1 MSKTLL
7 AAALLPTAAFAQQ
20 LTIPVNPT
28 LVITANRVEQPI
40 SSVLAPVVVID
51 RAEIESR
58 QVQSLP
64 ALLKTLP
71 GVQITTL
78 GGRGHMSSLFIRG
91 TNSNHSLVLMNGR
104 PIAAMVAGT
113 PDLSQIPLGN
123 IERIEYIRGP
133 RAAVYG
139 SDAIGGV
146 INLITKTSAKNGS
159 ETHLK
164 GGAGSNGYGQGEL
177 RTVQSL
183 GQKTDMNML
192 IGYERTDGFDIKA
205 QDGSTPIQPDRDGFA
220 GLNGQIGLTH
230 RFNDAWSADIN
241 AQGYNNLTD
250 IDGGEDWLAPG
261 VPSSDQSR
269 VQAFQYDGGLKFQ
282 SKDLISRFEA
292 SYGENKLKNWL
303 ESNGEE
309 TGQPIH
315 TGLTRLSWINSW
327 SGIEGVSLTGGADWQ
342 REEMKSDSRGSN
354 KAFNAPDR
362 DNTGLFAVGSYR
374 WQALLWELSG
384 RTDDNQQYGRHNT
397 WSAASGLDIDENH
410 NVRLSY
416 GTGFKA
422 PTFLDLYYPGYE
434 NPDLK
439 PEESKNLELDF
450 SGRYTAWDWS
460 VNLYRNQIQNLI
472 SCQSAFSSCKPDNTD
487 AEIRGVEVAL
497 GLETGPLHHDLSFDY
512 TKTEDKNDGD
522 QPLLRRAKQKASWL
536 TQAQLGPVD
545 LSTELLYVG
554 QRDDKNFSS
563 FPAAR
568 VVLSSYTL
576 VNLGASYGV
585 TPALTLGGRID
596 NLFDR
601 DYVPAYGYASPGTEF
616 KLTADYR
623 L

>member
-1 MSKTLL
+1 MSKKLL
-7 AAALLPTAAFAQQ
+7 VAALLPTAAFAQT
-20 LTIPVNPT
+20 TIPVNPT

-139 SDAIGGV
+139 ADAIGGV

-164 GGAGSNGYGQGEL
+164 GGVGSNGYGQGQV
-177 RTVQSL
+177 RTVQAL
-183 GQKTDMNML
+183 GQQTDMNMM
-192 IGYERTDGFDIKA
+192 IGYERTDGFDVVANA
-205 QDGSTPIQPDRDGFA
+205 QQPDRDGFDS
-220 GLNGQIGLTH
+220 LNGQFGLNH
-230 RFNDAWSADIN
+230 AFSDAWSGDFN
-241 AQGYNNLTD
+241 AQGYDNHTEMD
-250 IDGGEDWLAPG
+250 DAYQ
-261 VPSSDQSR
+261 SADQSR

-282 SKDLISRFEA
+282 SETLTSRLEA
-292 SYGENKLKNWL
+292 SYGENKLKSWL
-303 ESNGEE
+303 ESKGESSA
-309 TGQPIH
+309 QPIH
-315 TGLTRLSWINSW
+315 TGLTRFSWINSW
-327 SGIEGVSLTGGADWQ
+327 SGVEGLNLTGGADWQ
-342 REEMKSDSRGSN
+342 QEQLKSDSRSSGL
-354 KAFNAPDR
+354 AFNAPDR

-384 RTDDNQQYGRHNT
+384 RTDDNEQYGRHNT
-397 WSAASGLDIDENH
+397 WSAASGLDIDDNH

-439 PEESKNLELDF
+439 PEESKNLELGF
-450 SGRYTAWDWS
+450 AGRYTGWDWS
-460 VNLYRNQIQNLI
+460 LNLYRNKIKNLI
-472 SCQSAFSSCKPDNTD
+472 ACQSAFSTCKPDNTD

-497 GLETGPLHHDLSFDY
+497 GLETGPFHHDLSFDY
-512 TKTEDKNDGD
+512 TRAEDKNDGD
-522 QPLLRRAKQKASWL
+522 QQLLRRAKQKASWL
-536 TQAQLGPVD
+536 TQVQLGPVD

-554 QRDDKNFSS
+554 KRDDKNFSS
-563 FPAAR
+563 FPAER
-568 VVLSSYTL
+568 VELGSYTL
-576 VNLGASYGV
+576 INLGASYGV
-585 TPALTLGGRID
+585 TPQLTLGGRID

-601 DYVPAYGYASPGTEF
+601 DYAPAYGYASAGTEF

>member
-1 MSKTLL
+1 MSKKFL

-28 LVITANRVEQPI
+28 LVITANRVEQPV

-64 ALLKTLP
+64 ELLKTLP
-71 GVQITTL
+71 GVQIATL
-78 GGRGHMSSLFIRG
+78 GGRGHISSLFIRG

-192 IGYERTDGFDIKA
+192 IGYERTDGFDVVANTK
-205 QDGSTPIQPDRDGFA
+205 QPDRDGFNSKNGQF
-220 GLNGQIGLTH
+220 GLNHT
-230 RFNDAWSADIN
+230 FNDAWSADFN
-241 AQGYNNLTD
+241 AQRYQNLTEF
-250 IDGGEDWLAPG
+250 DGRY
-261 VPSSDQSR
+261 DQQQ
-269 VQAFQYDGGLKFQ
+269 VDTFQYDGGLKFQ
-282 SKDLISRFEA
+282 SKALTSRLEA
-292 SYGENKLKNWL
+292 SYGENSSKSWE
-303 ESNGEE
+303 ESKGKSSADP
-309 TGQPIH
+309 TH
-315 TGLTRLSWINSW
+315 TGMTNISWINSW
-327 SGIEGVSLTGGADWQ
+327 SGIENLNLTGGVDWQ
-342 REEMKSDSRGSN
+342 REQMKSDSRSGGQP
-354 KAFNAPDR
+354 FTVPDR
-362 DNTGLFAVGSYR
+362 DNTGAFVIGSYV
-374 WQALLWELSG
+374 WSPFLFELSG

-416 GTGFKA
+416 GTAFKA
-422 PTFLDLYYPGYE
+422 PSFMDLYYGVPAE
-434 NPDLK
+434 LK
-439 PEESKNLELDF
+439 PEESKNLELGL
-450 SGRYTAWDWS
+450 SGRYSAWDWS
-460 VNLYRNQIQNLI
+460 VNLYRNRIDNLI
-472 SCQSAFSSCKPDNTD
+472 YCLTSMSYTCNPKNTTAD
-487 AEIRGVEVAL
+487 IKGVETEI
-497 GLETGPLHHDLSFDY
+497 GIDTGPVHHRLSYDY
-512 TKTEDKNDGD
+512 TRAKDKGNQDL
-522 QPLLRRAKQKASWL
+522 QLLRRAEHKGSWIADTRFDATTL
-536 TQAQLGPVD
+536 T
-545 LSTELLYVG
+545 TELLYVG
-554 QRDDKNFSS
+554 KRYDNNWATNQRVELG
-563 FPAAR
+563 A
-568 VVLSSYTL
+568 YTL
-576 VNLGASYGV
+576 LNLAASYEV
-585 TPALTLGGRID
+585 TQQFTLGGRID

-601 DYVPAYGYASPGTEF
+601 DYAPAYGYASPGTEF
-616 KLTADYR
+616 KVTADYR
-623 L
+623 F

>member
-1 MSKTLL
+1 MSKKLL
-7 AAALLPTAAFAQQ
+7 AAALLPTAAFAQSS
-20 LTIPVNPT
+20 LPANDTMV
-28 LVITANRVEQPI
+28 VTANRVEQPV
-40 SSVLAPVVVID
+40 SAVLAPVVVID

-58 QVQSLP
+58 QVSSLTD
-64 ALLKTLP
+64 LLKTLP

-78 GGRGHMSSLFIRG
+78 GGRGHVSSLFIRG

-104 PIAAMVAGT
+104 PVAAMVAGT
-113 PDLSQIPLGN
+113 PDLSQIPLDN

-139 SDAIGGV
+139 ANAIGGV
-146 INLITKTSAKNGS
+146 INLISKTSAKNGS

-164 GGAGSNGYGQGEL
+164 GGVGSHGYGQGQV
-177 RTVQSL
+177 RTVQAL
-183 GQKTDMNML
+183 GEQTDMNL
-192 IGYERTDGFDIKA
+192 LVGYERTDGFDVVAGA
-205 QDGSTPIQPDRDGFA
+205 QQPDRDGFDS
-220 GLNGQIGLTH
+220 LNGQFGLNH
-230 RFNDAWSADIN
+230 AFNDAWSADFN
-241 AQGYNNLTD
+241 AQGYDNQTEMD
-250 IDGGEDWLAPG
+250 DPYM
-261 VPSSDQSR
+261 SSDQSR
-269 VQAFQYDGGLKFQ
+269 VQAFQYDGGLKYQ
-282 SKDLISRFEA
+282 SGALSSRLEA
-292 SYGENKLKNWL
+292 SYGENKLKSWL
-303 ESNGEE
+303 ESQGESSA
-309 TGQPIH
+309 QPIH
-315 TGLTRLSWINSW
+315 TGLTRFSWINSW
-327 SGIEGVSLTGGADWQ
+327 SGIEGLNLTGGADWQ
-342 REEMKSDSRGSN
+342 QEQMKSDSRSYGQ
-354 KAFNAPDR
+354 AFNAPDR

-384 RTDDNQQYGRHNT
+384 RTDDNEQYGRHNT
-397 WSAASGLDIDENH
+397 WSAASGLDIDDNH

-554 QRDDKNFSS
+554 KRDDKDFSS
-563 FPAAR
+563 FPAER

>member
-7 AAALLPTAAFAQQ
+7 AAALLPAAAFAQ
-20 LTIPVNPT
+20 TPIANDT
-28 LVITANRVEQPI
+28 LVVTANRVEQPA
-40 SSVLAPVVVID
+40 STVLAPVMVID
-51 RAEIESR
+51 RAEIEAR

-64 ALLKTLP
+64 DLLKTLP

-78 GGRGHMSSLFIRG
+78 GGRGHVSSLFIRG

-139 SDAIGGV
+139 ANAIGGV
-146 INLITKTSAKNGS
+146 INLISKTSAKNGS

-164 GGAGSNGYGQGEL
+164 GGVGSHGYGQGQV
-177 RTVQSL
+177 RTVQAL
-183 GQKTDMNML
+183 GEKTDMNL
-192 IGYERTDGFDIKA
+192 LVGYERTDGFDVVAGA
-205 QDGSTPIQPDRDGFA
+205 QQPDRDGFDS
-220 GLNGQIGLTH
+220 LNGQFGLNH
-230 RFNDAWSADIN
+230 AFNEAWSADFN
-241 AQGYNNLTD
+241 AQGYDNQTEMD
-250 IDGGEDWLAPG
+250 DPYM
-261 VPSSDQSR
+261 SSDQSR
-269 VQAFQYDGGLKFQ
+269 VQAFQYDGGLKYQ
-282 SKDLISRFEA
+282 SGALSSRLES
-292 SYGENKLKNWL
+292 SYGENKLKSWW
-303 ESNGEE
+303 ESNGESSAE
-309 TGQPIH
+309 PIH
-315 TGLTRLSWINSW
+315 TGLTRFSWINNW
-327 SGIEGVSLTGGADWQ
+327 SGVEGLSLTGGADWQ
-342 REEMKSDSRGSN
+342 QEQMKSDSRSYGQS
-354 KAFNAPDR
+354 FNAPDR
-362 DNTGLFAVGSYR
+362 DNTGLFAVASYR
-374 WQALLWELSG
+374 WQALLGELSG
-384 RTDDNQQYGRHNT
+384 RTDDNEQYGRHNT
-397 WSAASGLDIDENH
+397 WSAAAGLDINENH

-416 GTGFKA
+416 GTAFKA

-434 NPDLK
+434 NPNLK

-460 VNLYRNQIQNLI
+460 INLYRNEIQNLI
-472 SCQSAFSSCKPDNTD
+472 SCQSASSSCKPDNTD

-497 GLETGPLHHDLSFDY
+497 GLETGPLRHDLSFDY

-522 QPLLRRAKQKASWL
+522 QQLLRRAKQKASWL

-554 QRDDKNFSS
+554 KRDDKNFNS
-563 FPAAR
+563 FPAER
-568 VVLSSYTL
+568 VVLGSYTL
-576 VNLGASYGV
+576 VNLGASYEV
-585 TPALTLGGRID
+585 LPQLTLGGRID

-601 DYVPAYGYASPGTEF
+601 DYVPAYGYAAAGTEF

>member
-28 LVITANRVEQPI
+28 MVVTANRVEQPA
-40 SSVLAPVVVID
+40 STVLAPVMVIE
-51 RAEIESR
+51 RAEIEAR

-64 ALLKTLP
+64 DLLKTLP

-78 GGRGHMSSLFIRG
+78 GGRGHVSSLFIRG

-104 PIAAMVAGT
+104 PVAAMVAGT
-113 PDLSQIPLGN
+113 PDLSQIPLDN

-139 SDAIGGV
+139 ANAIGGV
-146 INLITKTSAKNGS
+146 INLISKTSAKNGS

-164 GGAGSNGYGQGEL
+164 GGVGSHGYGQGQV
-177 RTVQSL
+177 RTVQAL
-183 GQKTDMNML
+183 GEQTDMNL
-192 IGYERTDGFDIKA
+192 LVGYERTDGFDVVAGA
-205 QDGSTPIQPDRDGFA
+205 QQPDRDGFDS
-220 GLNGQIGLTH
+220 LNGQFGLNH
-230 RFNDAWSADIN
+230 AFNDAWSADFN
-241 AQGYNNLTD
+241 AQGYDNQTEMD
-250 IDGGEDWLAPG
+250 DPYM
-261 VPSSDQSR
+261 SSDQSR
-269 VQAFQYDGGLKFQ
+269 VQAFQYDGGLKYQ
-282 SKDLISRFEA
+282 SGALSSRLEA
-292 SYGENKLKNWL
+292 SYGENKLKSWW
-303 ESNGEE
+303 ESNGESSAE
-309 TGQPIH
+309 PIH
-315 TGLTRLSWINSW
+315 TGLTRFSWINNW
-327 SGIEGVSLTGGADWQ
+327 SGVEGLSLTGGADWQ
-342 REEMKSDSRGSN
+342 QEQMKSDSRSYGQS
-354 KAFNAPDR
+354 FNAPDR
-362 DNTGLFAVGSYR
+362 DNTGLFAVASYR
-374 WQALLWELSG
+374 WQALLGELSG
-384 RTDDNQQYGRHNT
+384 RTDDNDQYGRNNT
-397 WSAASGLDIDENH
+397 WSAAAGLDINENH
-410 NVRLSY
+410 NIRLSY
-416 GTGFKA
+416 GTAFKA

-460 VNLYRNQIQNLI
+460 VNLYRNEIENLI
-472 SCQSAFSSCKPDNTD
+472 SCQSAFSTCKPGNTD

-512 TKTEDKNDGD
+512 TKTEDKNEGD
-522 QPLLRRAKQKASWL
+522 QQLLRRAKQKASWL

-554 QRDDKNFSS
+554 KRDDKNFSS
-563 FPAAR
+563 FPAER
-568 VVLSSYTL
+568 VVLGSYTL
-576 VNLGASYGV
+576 VNLGASYEV
-585 TPALTLGGRID
+585 LPQLTLGGRID

>member
-1 MSKTLL
+1 MSKKLL
-7 AAALLPTAAFAQQ
+7 VAALLPTAAFAQT
-20 LTIPVNPT
+20 TIPVNPT

-139 SDAIGGV
+139 ADAIGGV

-164 GGAGSNGYGQGEL
+164 GGVGSNGYGQGQV
-177 RTVQSL
+177 RTVQAL
-183 GQKTDMNML
+183 GQQTDMNMM
-192 IGYERTDGFDIKA
+192 IGYERTDGFDVVANA
-205 QDGSTPIQPDRDGFA
+205 QQPDRDGFDS
-220 GLNGQIGLTH
+220 LNGQFGLNH
-230 RFNDAWSADIN
+230 AFSDAWSGDFN
-241 AQGYNNLTD
+241 AQGYDNQTEMD
-250 IDGGEDWLAPG
+250 DAYQ
-261 VPSSDQSR
+261 SADQSR

-282 SKDLISRFEA
+282 SETLTSRLEA
-292 SYGENKLKNWL
+292 SYGENKLKSWL
-303 ESNGEE
+303 ESKGESSA
-309 TGQPIH
+309 QPIH
-315 TGLTRLSWINSW
+315 TGLTRFSWINSW
-327 SGIEGVSLTGGADWQ
+327 SGVEGLNLTGGADWQ
-342 REEMKSDSRGSN
+342 QEQLKSDSRSSGL
-354 KAFNAPDR
+354 AFNAPDR

-384 RTDDNQQYGRHNT
+384 RTDDNEQYGRHNT
-397 WSAASGLDIDENH
+397 WSAASGLDIDDNH

-439 PEESKNLELDF
+439 PEESKNLELGF
-450 SGRYTAWDWS
+450 AGRYTGWDWS
-460 VNLYRNQIQNLI
+460 LNLYRNKIKNLI
-472 SCQSAFSSCKPDNTD
+472 ACQSAFSTCKPDNTD

-497 GLETGPLHHDLSFDY
+497 GLETGPLHHDVSFDY

-522 QPLLRRAKQKASWL
+522 QQLLRRAKQKASWL
-536 TQAQLGPVD
+536 TQVQLGQVD

-554 QRDDKNFSS
+554 KRDDKNFSS
-563 FPAAR
+563 FPAER
-568 VVLSSYTL
+568 VELGSYTL
-576 VNLGASYGV
+576 INLAASYGV
-585 TPALTLGGRID
+585 TPQLTLGGRID

-601 DYVPAYGYASPGTEF
+601 DYTPAYGYASPGTEF

-623 L
+623 F

>member
-1 MSKTLL
+1 MSKKFL
-7 AAALLPTAAFAQQ
+7 AAALLPTAAFAQT
-20 LTIPVNPT
+20 TIPINPT
-28 LVITANRVEQPI
+28 LVITANRVEQPV

-64 ALLKTLP
+64 DLLKTLP
-71 GVQITTL
+71 GVQMATL
-78 GGRGHMSSLFIRG
+78 GGRGHISSLFVRG

-164 GGAGSNGYGQGEL
+164 GGAGSHGYGQGEL

-192 IGYERTDGFDIKA
+192 FGYERTDGFDVVANTK
-205 QDGSTPIQPDRDGFA
+205 QPDRDGFA
-220 GLNGQIGLTH
+220 SRNGQMGLNH
-230 RFNDAWSADIN
+230 AFNDAWSADFN
-241 AQGYNNLTD
+241 AQGYDNLTD
-250 IDGGEDWLAPG
+250 TDG
-261 VPSSDQSR
+261 STDQSR
-269 VQAFQYDGGLKFQ
+269 VQAFQYDGGVKFQ
-282 SKDLISRFEA
+282 GQDLISRLEA
-292 SYGENKLKNWL
+292 SYGENKLKTWQ
-303 ESNGEE
+303 EAKGEASGE
-309 TGQPIH
+309 PIH
-315 TGLTRLSWINSW
+315 TGLTRFSWINSW
-327 SGIEGVSLTGGADWQ
+327 SGIEGINLTGGADWQ
-342 REEMKSDSRGSN
+342 REEMKSDSRSYGKTFS
-354 KAFNAPDR
+354 APNR

-422 PTFLDLYYPGYE
+422 PTFMDLYYPGYE
-434 NPDLK
+434 NPALK

-450 SGRYTAWDWS
+450 SGRYTGWDWS
-460 VNLYRNQIQNLI
+460 ANFYRNQIQNLI
-472 SCQSAFSSCKPDNTD
+472 QCQKGYITCTKGNTD
-487 AEIRGVEVAL
+487 ADIEGIELAL
-497 GLETGPLHHDLSFDY
+497 GLDTWLVHHDFNYDY
-512 TKTEDKNDGD
+512 TRAKDKNEND
-522 QPLLRRAKQKASWL
+522 QQLLRRAKHKGAWL
-536 TQAQLGPVD
+536 TSFTTGQMTW
-545 LSTELLYVG
+545 STEVIYVG
-554 QRDDKNFSS
+554 ERLDVGN
-563 FPAAR
+563 
-568 VVLSSYTL
+568 VELSPYTL
-576 VNLGASYGV
+576 VNLGATYAA
-585 TPALTLGGRID
+585 TNQLTLGGRID

-601 DYVPAYGYASPGTEF
+601 NYEVAKGYASPGTEF
-616 KLTADYR
+616 KVTADYR
-623 L
+623 F

>member
-1 MSKTLL
+1 MSKKFL
-7 AAALLPTAAFAQQ
+7 AAALLPTAAFAQT
-20 LTIPVNPT
+20 TIPINPT
-28 LVITANRVEQPI
+28 LVITANRVEQPV

-64 ALLKTLP
+64 DLLKTLP
-71 GVQITTL
+71 GVQMATL
-78 GGRGHMSSLFIRG
+78 GGRGHISSLFIRG

-164 GGAGSNGYGQGEL
+164 GGAGSHGYGQGEL

-192 IGYERTDGFDIKA
+192 IGYERTDGFDVVANTK
-205 QDGSTPIQPDRDGFA
+205 QPDRDGFA
-220 GLNGQIGLTH
+220 SRNGQIGLNH
-230 RFNDAWSADIN
+230 AFNDAWSADFN
-241 AQGYNNLTD
+241 AQGYDNLTD
-250 IDGGEDWLAPG
+250 TDG
-261 VPSSDQSR
+261 STDQSR

-282 SKDLISRFEA
+282 GKDLISRLEA
-292 SYGENKLKNWL
+292 SYGENKLKTWQ
-303 ESNGEE
+303 EAKGEASGE
-309 TGQPIH
+309 PIH
-315 TGLTRLSWINSW
+315 TGLTRFSWINSW
-327 SGIEGVSLTGGADWQ
+327 SGIEGMNLTGGADWQ
-342 REEMKSDSRGSN
+342 REEMKSDSRSYGKTFS
-354 KAFNAPDR
+354 APDR

-422 PTFLDLYYPGYE
+422 PTFNQLYYPGSE
-434 NPDLK
+434 NPTLK
-439 PEESKNLELDF
+439 PEESKNLELGL
-450 SGRYTAWDWS
+450 SGRYSAWDWS
-460 VNLYRNQIQNLI
+460 VNLYRNRIDNLI
-472 SCQSAFSSCKPDNTD
+472 YCLTSMSYTCNPKNTTAD
-487 AEIRGVEVAL
+487 IKGVETEI
-497 GLETGPLHHDLSFDY
+497 GIDTGPVHHRLSYDY
-512 TKTEDKNDGD
+512 TRAKDKGNQDL
-522 QPLLRRAKQKASWL
+522 QLLRRAEHKGSWIAETRFDATTL
-536 TQAQLGPVD
+536 T
-545 LSTELLYVG
+545 TELLYVG
-554 QRDDKNFSS
+554 KRYDNNWATNQRVELG
-563 FPAAR
+563 A
-568 VVLSSYTL
+568 YTL
-576 VNLGASYGV
+576 LNLAASYEV
-585 TPALTLGGRID
+585 TQQFTLGGRID

-601 DYVPAYGYASPGTEF
+601 DYAPAYGYASPGTEF
-616 KLTADYR
+616 KVIADYR
-623 L
+623 F

>member
-1 MSKTLL
+1 MSKKFL
-7 AAALLPTAAFAQQ
+7 AAALLPTAAFAQT
-20 LTIPVNPT
+20 TIPINPT
-28 LVITANRVEQPI
+28 LVITANRVEQPV

-64 ALLKTLP
+64 DLLKTLP
-71 GVQITTL
+71 GVQMATL
-78 GGRGHMSSLFIRG
+78 GGRGHISSLFIRG

-164 GGAGSNGYGQGEL
+164 GGAGSHGYGQGEL

-192 IGYERTDGFDIKA
+192 IGYERTDGFDVVANA
-205 QDGSTPIQPDRDGFA
+205 QQPDRDGFS
-220 GLNGQIGLTH
+220 GRNGQIGLNH
-230 RFNDAWSADIN
+230 AFNDAWSADFN
-241 AQGYNNLTD
+241 AQGYDNLTD
-250 IDGGEDWLAPG
+250 TDG
-261 VPSSDQSR
+261 STDQSR

-282 SKDLISRFEA
+282 GKDLISRLEA
-292 SYGENKLKNWL
+292 SYGENKLKTWQ
-303 ESNGEE
+303 EAKGEASGE
-309 TGQPIH
+309 PIH
-315 TGLTRLSWINSW
+315 TGLTRFSWINSW
-327 SGIEGVSLTGGADWQ
+327 SGIEGMNLTGGADWQ
-342 REEMKSDSRGSN
+342 REEMKSDSRSYGKTFS
-354 KAFNAPDR
+354 APDR

-410 NVRLSY
+410 NIRLSY

-422 PTFLDLYYPGYE
+422 PTFMDLYYPGYE
-434 NPDLK
+434 NPALK

-450 SGRYTAWDWS
+450 SGRYTGWDWS
-460 VNLYRNQIQNLI
+460 ANFYRNQIQNLI
-472 SCQSAFSSCKPDNTD
+472 QCQKGYITCTKGNTD
-487 AEIRGVEVAL
+487 AEIEGIELAL
-497 GLETGPLHHDLSFDY
+497 GLDTWLVHHDFNYDY
-512 TKTEDKNDGD
+512 TRAKDKNAND
-522 QPLLRRAKQKASWL
+522 QQLLRRAKHKGAWL
-536 TQAQLGPVD
+536 TSFTTGQMTW
-545 LSTELLYVG
+545 STEVLYVG
-554 QRDDKNFSS
+554 ERLDVGN
-563 FPAAR
+563 
-568 VVLSSYTL
+568 VELSPYTL
-576 VNLGASYGV
+576 VNLGTTYAA
-585 TPALTLGGRID
+585 TNQLTLGGRID

-601 DYVPAYGYASPGTEF
+601 NYEVAKGYASPGTEF
-616 KLTADYR
+616 KVTADYR
-623 L
+623 F

>member
-1 MSKTLL
+1 MSKKLL
-7 AAALLPTAAFAQQ
+7 VAALLPTAAFAQT
-20 LTIPVNPT
+20 TIPVNPT

-139 SDAIGGV
+139 ADAIGGV

-164 GGAGSNGYGQGEL
+164 GGVGSNGYGQGQV
-177 RTVQSL
+177 RTVQAL
-183 GQKTDMNML
+183 GQQTDMNMM
-192 IGYERTDGFDIKA
+192 IGYERTDGFDVVANA
-205 QDGSTPIQPDRDGFA
+205 QQPDRDGFDS
-220 GLNGQIGLTH
+220 LNGQFGLNH
-230 RFNDAWSADIN
+230 AFSDAWSGDFN
-241 AQGYNNLTD
+241 AQGYDNQTEMD
-250 IDGGEDWLAPG
+250 DAYQ
-261 VPSSDQSR
+261 SADQSR

-282 SKDLISRFEA
+282 SETLTSRLEA
-292 SYGENKLKNWL
+292 SYGENKLKSWL
-303 ESNGEE
+303 ESKGESSA
-309 TGQPIH
+309 QPIH
-315 TGLTRLSWINSW
+315 TGLTRFSWINSW
-327 SGIEGVSLTGGADWQ
+327 SGVEGLNLTGGADWQ
-342 REEMKSDSRGSN
+342 QEQLKSDSRSSGL
-354 KAFNAPDR
+354 AFNAPDR

-384 RTDDNQQYGRHNT
+384 RTDDNKQYGRHNT
-397 WSAASGLDIDENH
+397 WSAASGLDIDDNH

-439 PEESKNLELDF
+439 PEESKNLELGF
-450 SGRYTAWDWS
+450 AGRYTGWDWS
-460 VNLYRNQIQNLI
+460 LNLYRNKIKNLI
-472 SCQSAFSSCKPDNTD
+472 ACQSAFSTCKPDNTD

-497 GLETGPLHHDLSFDY
+497 GLETGPLHHDVSFDY
-512 TKTEDKNDGD
+512 TRAEDKNDGD
-522 QPLLRRAKQKASWL
+522 QQLLRRAKQKASWL
-536 TQAQLGPVD
+536 TQVQLGPVD

-554 QRDDKNFSS
+554 KRDDKNFSS
-563 FPAAR
+563 FPAER
-568 VVLSSYTL
+568 VELGSYTL
-576 VNLGASYGV
+576 INLGASYGV
-585 TPALTLGGRID
+585 TPQLTLGGRID

-601 DYVPAYGYASPGTEF
+601 DYAPAYGYASAGTEF

>member
-1 MSKTLL
+1 MSKKLL
-7 AAALLPTAAFAQQ
+7 AAALLPTAAFAQSS
-20 LTIPVNPT
+20 LPANDTMV
-28 LVITANRVEQPI
+28 VTANRVEQPV

-58 QVQSLP
+58 QVSSLTD
-64 ALLKTLP
+64 LLKTLP

-78 GGRGHMSSLFIRG
+78 GGRGHISSLFIRG

-123 IERIEYIRGP
+123 IERVEYIRGP

-164 GGAGSNGYGQGEL
+164 GGVGSNGYGQGQL
-177 RTVQSL
+177 RTVQAL
-183 GQKTDMNML
+183 GQQTDMNMM
-192 IGYERTDGFDIKA
+192 IGYERADGFDVVAGA
-205 QDGSTPIQPDRDGFA
+205 QQPDRDGFDS
-220 GLNGQIGLTH
+220 LNGQIGLNH
-230 RFNDAWSADIN
+230 AFNDAWSADFN
-241 AQGYNNLTD
+241 AQGYDNQTEMD
-250 IDGGEDWLAPG
+250 DPYQAA
-261 VPSSDQSR
+261 DQSR
-269 VQAFQYDGGLKFQ
+269 VQAFQYDGALKYQADHFN
-282 SKDLISRFEA
+282 SRLEA
-292 SYGENKLKNWL
+292 SYGENKLKSWL
-303 ESNGEE
+303 ESQGESSAE
-309 TGQPIH
+309 PIH
-315 TGLTRLSWINSW
+315 TGLTRFSWINSW
-327 SGIEGVSLTGGADWQ
+327 SGIEGLLLTGGADWQ
-342 REEMKSDSRGSN
+342 QEQLKSDSRSYGKS
-354 KAFNAPDR
+354 FDAPDR

-374 WQALLWELSG
+374 WQALQFELSG
-384 RTDDNQQYGRHNT
+384 RTDDNEQYGRHNT
-397 WSAASGLDIDENH
+397 WSAASGLDIDDNH

-472 SCQSAFSSCKPDNTD
+472 ACQSAFSTCKPDNTD
-487 AEIRGVEVAL
+487 AEIRGVELAL

-536 TQAQLGPVD
+536 TQVQLGPVD

-554 QRDDKNFSS
+554 KRDDKDFSS
-563 FPAAR
+563 FPAER

>member
-1 MSKTLL
+1 MSKKLL
-7 AAALLPTAAFAQQ
+7 VAALLPTAAFAQT
-20 LTIPVNPT
+20 TIPVNPT
-28 LVITANRVEQPI
+28 LVITANRMEQPI

-139 SDAIGGV
+139 ADAIGGV

-159 ETHLK
+159 ETYLK
-164 GGAGSNGYGQGEL
+164 GGVGSNGYGQGQV
-177 RTVQSL
+177 RTVQAL
-183 GQKTDMNML
+183 GQQTDMNMM
-192 IGYERTDGFDIKA
+192 IGYERTDGFDVVANA
-205 QDGSTPIQPDRDGFA
+205 QQPDRDGFDS
-220 GLNGQIGLTH
+220 LNGQFGLNH
-230 RFNDAWSADIN
+230 AFSDAWSGDFN
-241 AQGYNNLTD
+241 AQGYDNQTEMD
-250 IDGGEDWLAPG
+250 DAYQ
-261 VPSSDQSR
+261 SADQSR

-282 SKDLISRFEA
+282 SETLTSRLEA
-292 SYGENKLKNWL
+292 SYGENKLKSWL
-303 ESNGEE
+303 ESKGESSA
-309 TGQPIH
+309 QPIH
-315 TGLTRLSWINSW
+315 TGLTRFSWVNSW
-327 SGIEGVSLTGGADWQ
+327 SGVEGLNLTGGADWQ
-342 REEMKSDSRGSN
+342 QEQLKSDSRSSGL
-354 KAFNAPDR
+354 AFNAPDR

-384 RTDDNQQYGRHNT
+384 RTDDNKQYGRHNT
-397 WSAASGLDIDENH
+397 WSAASGLDIDDNH

-439 PEESKNLELDF
+439 PEESKNLELGF
-450 SGRYTAWDWS
+450 AGRYTGWDWS
-460 VNLYRNQIQNLI
+460 LNLYRNKIQNLI
-472 SCQSAFSSCKPDNTD
+472 ACQSAFSTCKPDNTD

-497 GLETGPLHHDLSFDY
+497 GLETGPLYHDVSFDY
-512 TKTEDKNDGD
+512 TRAEDKNDGD
-522 QPLLRRAKQKASWL
+522 QQLLRRAKQKASWL
-536 TQAQLGPVD
+536 TQVQLGPVD

-554 QRDDKNFSS
+554 KRDDKNFSS
-563 FPAAR
+563 FPAER
-568 VVLSSYTL
+568 VELGSYTL
-576 VNLGASYGV
+576 INLGASYGV
-585 TPALTLGGRID
+585 TPQLTLGGRID

-601 DYVPAYGYASPGTEF
+601 DYAPAYGYASAGTEF

>member
-1 MSKTLL
+1 MSKKFL
-7 AAALLPTAAFAQQ
+7 AAALLPTAAFAQT
-20 LTIPVNPT
+20 TIPINPT
-28 LVITANRVEQPI
+28 LVITANRMEQPV

-64 ALLKTLP
+64 DLLKTLP
-71 GVQITTL
+71 GVQMATL
-78 GGRGHMSSLFIRG
+78 GGRGHISSLFVRG

-192 IGYERTDGFDIKA
+192 IGYERTDGFDVVANTK
-205 QDGSTPIQPDRDGFA
+205 QPDRDGFA
-220 GLNGQIGLTH
+220 SRNGQIGLNH
-230 RFNDAWSADIN
+230 AFNDAWSADFN
-241 AQGYNNLTD
+241 AQGYDNLTD
-250 IDGGEDWLAPG
+250 TDG
-261 VPSSDQSR
+261 STDQSR

-282 SKDLISRFEA
+282 GEDLISRLEA
-292 SYGENKLKNWL
+292 SYGENKLKTWQ
-303 ESNGEE
+303 EAKGEASGE
-309 TGQPIH
+309 PIH
-315 TGLTRLSWINSW
+315 TGLTRFSWINSW
-327 SGIEGVSLTGGADWQ
+327 SGIEGMNLTGGADWQ
-342 REEMKSDSRGSN
+342 REEMKSDSRSYGKTFS
-354 KAFNAPDR
+354 APDR

-422 PTFLDLYYPGYE
+422 PTFNQLYYPGSE
-434 NPDLK
+434 NPTLK
-439 PEESKNLELDF
+439 PEESKNLELGL
-450 SGRYTAWDWS
+450 SGRYSVWDWS
-460 VNLYRNQIQNLI
+460 VNLYRNRIDNLI
-472 SCQSAFSSCKPDNTD
+472 YCLTSMSYTCNPKNTTAD
-487 AEIRGVEVAL
+487 IKGVETEI
-497 GLETGPLHHDLSFDY
+497 GIDTGPVHHRLSYDY
-512 TKTEDKNDGD
+512 TRAKDKGNQDL
-522 QPLLRRAKQKASWL
+522 QLLRRAEHKGSWIADTRFDATTL
-536 TQAQLGPVD
+536 T
-545 LSTELLYVG
+545 TELLYVG
-554 QRDDKNFSS
+554 KRYDNNWATNQRVELG
-563 FPAAR
+563 A
-568 VVLSSYTL
+568 YTL
-576 VNLGASYGV
+576 LNLAASYEV
-585 TPALTLGGRID
+585 TQQFTLGGRID

-601 DYVPAYGYASPGTEF
+601 DYAPAYGYASPGTEF
-616 KLTADYR
+616 KVTADYR
-623 L
+623 F

>member
-1 MSKTLL
+1 MSKKFL
-7 AAALLPTAAFAQQ
+7 AAALLPTAAFAHT
-20 LTIPVNPT
+20 TIPINPT
-28 LVITANRVEQPI
+28 LVITANRVEQPV

-64 ALLKTLP
+64 ELLKTLP
-71 GVQITTL
+71 GVQIATL
-78 GGRGHMSSLFIRG
+78 GGRGHISSLFIRG

-164 GGAGSNGYGQGEL
+164 GGAGSHGYGQGEL
-177 RTVQSL
+177 RTVQSF

-192 IGYERTDGFDIKA
+192 IGYERTDGFDVVANA
-205 QDGSTPIQPDRDGFA
+205 QQPDRDGFS
-220 GLNGQIGLTH
+220 GRNGQIGLNHT
-230 RFNDAWSADIN
+230 FNDAWSADFN
-241 AQGYNNLTD
+241 AQGYDNLTETD
-250 IDGGEDWLAPG
+250 DPYLSA
-261 VPSSDQSR
+261 DQSR

-282 SKDLISRFEA
+282 GKDLISRLEV

-342 REEMKSDSRGSN
+342 REEMKSDSRSYGKN
-354 KAFNAPDR
+354 FNAPDR
-362 DNTGLFAVGSYR
+362 DNKGLFAVGSYR
-374 WQALLWELSG
+374 WQTLLWELSG

-397 WSAASGLDIDENH
+397 WSAASGLDFDENH

-422 PTFLDLYYPGYE
+422 PTFMDLYYPGYE
-434 NPDLK
+434 NPALQ

-450 SGRYTAWDWS
+450 SGRYTGWDWS
-460 VNLYRNQIQNLI
+460 ANFYRNQIQNLI
-472 SCQSAFSSCKPDNTD
+472 QCQKGYITCTKGNTD
-487 AEIRGVEVAL
+487 AEIEGIELAL
-497 GLETGPLHHDLSFDY
+497 GLDTWLVHHDFNYDY
-512 TKTEDKNDGD
+512 TRAKDKNAND
-522 QPLLRRAKQKASWL
+522 QQLLRRAKHKGTWL
-536 TQAQLGPVD
+536 TSFTTGQMTW
-545 LSTELLYVG
+545 STEVLYVG
-554 QRDDKNFSS
+554 ERLDVGN
-563 FPAAR
+563 
-568 VVLSSYTL
+568 VELSPYTL
-576 VNLGASYGV
+576 VNLGATYAA
-585 TPALTLGGRID
+585 TNQLTLGGRID

-601 DYVPAYGYASPGTEF
+601 NYEVAKGYASPGTEF
-616 KLTADYR
+616 KVTADYR
-623 L
+623 F

>member
-1 MSKTLL
+1 MSKKLL
-7 AAALLPTAAFAQQ
+7 VAALLPTAAFAQT
-20 LTIPVNPT
+20 TIPVNPT

-40 SSVLAPVVVID
+40 SSVLAPVVVIE
-51 RAEIESR
+51 RAEIEAR

-139 SDAIGGV
+139 ADAIGGV
-146 INLITKTSAKNGS
+146 INLITKTSAKHGN
-159 ETHLK
+159 ETHLR
-164 GGAGSNGYGQGEL
+164 GGVGSNGYGQGQA
-177 RTVQSL
+177 RTVQAL
-183 GQKTDMNML
+183 GQQTDMNMM
-192 IGYERTDGFDIKA
+192 IGYERTDGFDVVANA
-205 QDGSTPIQPDRDGFA
+205 QQPDRDGFDS
-220 GLNGQIGLTH
+220 LHGQIGLNH
-230 RFNDAWSADIN
+230 AFNDAWSADFN
-241 AQGYNNLTD
+241 AQGYDNLTD
-250 IDGGEDWLAPG
+250 TDGTT
-261 VPSSDQSR
+261 DQSR
-269 VQAFQYDGGLKFQ
+269 VKAFQYDGGLKFQ
-282 SKDLISRFEA
+282 SETLTSRLEA
-292 SYGENKLKNWL
+292 SYGENKLKSWL
-303 ESNGEE
+303 ESKGESSA
-309 TGQPIH
+309 QPIH
-315 TGLTRLSWINSW
+315 TGLTRFSWINSW
-327 SGIEGVSLTGGADWQ
+327 SGVEGLNLTGGADWQ
-342 REEMKSDSRGSN
+342 QEQLKSNSRSAGQ
-354 KAFNAPDR
+354 AFNAPDR

-397 WSAASGLDIDENH
+397 WSAASGLDIDDNH

-422 PTFLDLYYPGYE
+422 PTFIDLYYPGYE
-434 NPDLK
+434 SPDLK
-439 PEESKNLELDF
+439 PEESKNLELGF
-450 SGRYTAWDWS
+450 TGRYTGWDWS
-460 VNLYRNQIQNLI
+460 LNLYRNKIQNLI
-472 SCQSAFSSCKPDNTD
+472 VCQSAFSSCEPDNTD

-497 GLETGPLHHDLSFDY
+497 GLETGPLHHDVSFDY

-522 QPLLRRAKQKASWL
+522 QQLLRRAKQKASWL
-536 TQAQLGPVD
+536 TQVQLGQVD

-554 QRDDKNFSS
+554 KRDDKNFSS
-563 FPAAR
+563 FPAER
-568 VVLSSYTL
+568 VELGSYTL
-576 VNLGASYGV
+576 INLAASYGV
-585 TPALTLGGRID
+585 TPQLTLGGRID

-601 DYVPAYGYASPGTEF
+601 DYTPAYGYASAGTEF

>member
-1 MSKTLL
+1 MSKKFL
-7 AAALLPTAAFAQQ
+7 AAALLPTAAFAQT
-20 LTIPVNPT
+20 TIPINPT
-28 LVITANRVEQPI
+28 LVITANRVEQPV

-177 RTVQSL
+177 RTVQSF

-192 IGYERTDGFDIKA
+192 IGYERTDGFDVVANA
-205 QDGSTPIQPDRDGFA
+205 QQPDRDGFS
-220 GLNGQIGLTH
+220 GRNGQIGLNH
-230 RFNDAWSADIN
+230 AFNDAWSADFN
-241 AQGYNNLTD
+241 AQGYDNLTETD
-250 IDGGEDWLAPG
+250 DPYLSA
-261 VPSSDQSR
+261 DQSR

-282 SKDLISRFEA
+282 GRDLISRLEA

-342 REEMKSDSRGSN
+342 REEMKSDSRSYGKN
-354 KAFNAPDR
+354 FNAPDR
-362 DNTGLFAVGSYR
+362 DNKGLFAVGSYR

-397 WSAASGLDIDENH
+397 WSAASGLDFDENH

-422 PTFLDLYYPGYE
+422 PTFMDLYYPGYE
-434 NPDLK
+434 NPALK

-450 SGRYTAWDWS
+450 SGRYTGWDWS
-460 VNLYRNQIQNLI
+460 ANFYRNQIQNLI
-472 SCQSAFSSCKPDNTD
+472 QCQKGYITCTKGNTD
-487 AEIRGVEVAL
+487 AEIEGIELAL
-497 GLETGPLHHDLSFDY
+497 GLDTWLVHHDFNYDY
-512 TKTEDKNDGD
+512 TRAKDKNAND
-522 QPLLRRAKQKASWL
+522 QQLLRRAKHKGAWL
-536 TQAQLGPVD
+536 TSFTTGQMTW
-545 LSTELLYVG
+545 STEVLYVG
-554 QRDDKNFSS
+554 ERLDVGN
-563 FPAAR
+563 
-568 VVLSSYTL
+568 VELSPYTL
-576 VNLGASYGV
+576 VNLGATYAA
-585 TPALTLGGRID
+585 TNQLTLGGRID

-601 DYVPAYGYASPGTEF
+601 NYEVAKGYASPGTEF
-616 KLTADYR
+616 KVTADYR
-623 L
+623 F

>member
-1 MSKTLL
+1 MSKKFL
-7 AAALLPTAAFAQQ
+7 AAALLPTAAFAQT
-20 LTIPVNPT
+20 TIPINPT
-28 LVITANRVEQPI
+28 LVITANRVEQPV

-64 ALLKTLP
+64 DLLKTLP
-71 GVQITTL
+71 GVQMATL
-78 GGRGHMSSLFIRG
+78 GGRGHISSLFVRG

-164 GGAGSNGYGQGEL
+164 GGAGSHGYGQGEL

-192 IGYERTDGFDIKA
+192 FGYERTDGFDVVANTK
-205 QDGSTPIQPDRDGFA
+205 QPDRDGFA
-220 GLNGQIGLTH
+220 SRNGQMGLNH
-230 RFNDAWSADIN
+230 AFNDAWSADFN
-241 AQGYNNLTD
+241 AQGYDNLTD
-250 IDGGEDWLAPG
+250 TDG
-261 VPSSDQSR
+261 STDQSR
-269 VQAFQYDGGLKFQ
+269 VQAFQYDGGVKFQ
-282 SKDLISRFEA
+282 GQDLISRLEA
-292 SYGENKLKNWL
+292 SYGENKLKTWQ
-303 ESNGEE
+303 EAKGEASGE
-309 TGQPIH
+309 PIH
-315 TGLTRLSWINSW
+315 TGLTRFSWINSW
-327 SGIEGVSLTGGADWQ
+327 SGIEGINLTGGADWQ
-342 REEMKSDSRGSN
+342 REQMKSDSRGSDWSSGSPVVSG
-354 KAFNAPDR
+354 FRAPDR

-374 WQALLWELSG
+374 WQALQWELSG

-416 GTGFKA
+416 GTAFKA
-422 PTFLDLYYPGYE
+422 PTFIQLYYPGSE
-434 NPDLK
+434 NPALK

-450 SGRYTAWDWS
+450 TGRYIGWDWS
-460 VNLYRNQIQNLI
+460 LNLYRNKIQNLI
-472 SCQSAFSSCKPDNTD
+472 ACQSASSTCRPDNTD
-487 AEIRGVEVAL
+487 AEIHGVEVAL
-497 GLETGPLHHDLSFDY
+497 GLETGPLRHDLSFDY
-512 TKTEDKNDGD
+512 TRAEDKNEGD
-522 QPLLRRAKQKASWL
+522 QQLLRRAKQKASWL
-536 TQAQLGPVD
+536 TQVQLGPVA

-554 QRDDKNFSS
+554 KRDDKNFNS
-563 FPAAR
+563 FPVQR
-568 VVLSSYTL
+568 VELGSYTL
-576 VNLGASYGV
+576 LNLGANYGV
-585 TPALTLGGRID
+585 TPQFTLGGRID

-601 DYVPAYGYASPGTEF
+601 DYAPAYGYASPGTEF
-616 KLTADYR
+616 KVTADYR
-623 L
+623 F

>member
-1 MSKTLL
+1 MSKKFL
-7 AAALLPTAAFAQQ
+7 AAALLPTAAFAQT
-20 LTIPVNPT
+20 TIPINPT
-28 LVITANRVEQPI
+28 LVITANRVEQPV

-51 RAEIESR
+51 RADIESR

-64 ALLKTLP
+64 DLLKTLP
-71 GVQITTL
+71 GVQMATL
-78 GGRGHMSSLFIRG
+78 GGRGHISSLFIRG

-123 IERIEYIRGP
+123 IDRIEYIRGP

-164 GGAGSNGYGQGEL
+164 GGAGSHGYGQGEL

-192 IGYERTDGFDIKA
+192 IGYERTDGFDVVANTK
-205 QDGSTPIQPDRDGFA
+205 QPDRDGFS
-220 GLNGQIGLTH
+220 GRNGQIGLNH
-230 RFNDAWSADIN
+230 AFNDAWSADFN
-241 AQGYNNLTD
+241 AQGYDNLTETD
-250 IDGGEDWLAPG
+250 DPYLSA
-261 VPSSDQSR
+261 DQSR

-282 SKDLISRFEA
+282 GKDLISRLEV

-342 REEMKSDSRGSN
+342 REEMKSDSRSYGKN
-354 KAFNAPDR
+354 FNAPDR
-362 DNTGLFAVGSYR
+362 DNKGLFAVGSYR

-397 WSAASGLDIDENH
+397 WSAASGLDIDESH

-422 PTFLDLYYPGYE
+422 PTFMDLYYPGYE
-434 NPDLK
+434 NPALK

-450 SGRYTAWDWS
+450 SGRYTGWDWS
-460 VNLYRNQIQNLI
+460 ANFYRNQIQNLI
-472 SCQSAFSSCKPDNTD
+472 QCQKGYITCTKGNTD
-487 AEIRGVEVAL
+487 ADIEGIELAL
-497 GLETGPLHHDLSFDY
+497 GLDTWLVHHDFNYDY
-512 TKTEDKNDGD
+512 TRAKDKNEND
-522 QPLLRRAKQKASWL
+522 QQLLRRAKHKGTWL
-536 TQAQLGPVD
+536 TSFTTGQMTW
-545 LSTELLYVG
+545 STEVLYVG
-554 QRDDKNFSS
+554 ERLDVGN
-563 FPAAR
+563 
-568 VVLSSYTL
+568 VELSPYTL
-576 VNLGASYGV
+576 VNLGATYAA
-585 TPALTLGGRID
+585 TNQLTLGGRID

-601 DYVPAYGYASPGTEF
+601 NYEVAKGYASPGTEF
-616 KLTADYR
+616 KVTADYR
-623 L
+623 F

>member
-1 MSKTLL
+1 MSKKFL
-7 AAALLPTAAFAQQ
+7 AAALLPTAAFAQT
-20 LTIPVNPT
+20 TIPINPT
-28 LVITANRVEQPI
+28 LVITANRVEQPV

-64 ALLKTLP
+64 ELLKTLP
-71 GVQITTL
+71 GVQIATL
-78 GGRGHMSSLFIRG
+78 GGRGHISSLFIRG

-177 RTVQSL
+177 RTVQAL

-192 IGYERTDGFDIKA
+192 IGYERTDGFDVVANTK
-205 QDGSTPIQPDRDGFA
+205 QPDRDGFA
-220 GLNGQIGLTH
+220 SRNGQIGLNH
-230 RFNDAWSADIN
+230 AFNDAWSADFN
-241 AQGYNNLTD
+241 AQGYDNLTD
-250 IDGGEDWLAPG
+250 TDG
-261 VPSSDQSR
+261 STDQSR

-282 SKDLISRFEA
+282 GKDLSSRLEA
-292 SYGENKLKNWL
+292 SYGENKLKTWQ
-303 ESNGEE
+303 EAKGEASGE
-309 TGQPIH
+309 PIH
-315 TGLTRLSWINSW
+315 TGLTRFSWINSW
-327 SGIEGVSLTGGADWQ
+327 SGIEGMNLTGGADWQ
-342 REEMKSDSRGSN
+342 REEMKSDSRSYGKTFS
-354 KAFNAPDR
+354 APDR

-422 PTFLDLYYPGYE
+422 PTFNQLYYPGSE
-434 NPDLK
+434 NPTLK
-439 PEESKNLELDF
+439 PEESKNLELGL
-450 SGRYTAWDWS
+450 SGRYSAWDWS
-460 VNLYRNQIQNLI
+460 VNLYRNRIDNLI
-472 SCQSAFSSCKPDNTD
+472 YCLTSMSYTCNPKNTTAD
-487 AEIRGVEVAL
+487 IKGVETEI
-497 GLETGPLHHDLSFDY
+497 GIDTGPVHHRLSYDY
-512 TKTEDKNDGD
+512 TRAKDKGNQDL
-522 QPLLRRAKQKASWL
+522 QLLRRAEHKGSWIADTRFDATTL
-536 TQAQLGPVD
+536 T
-545 LSTELLYVG
+545 TELLYVG
-554 QRDDKNFSS
+554 KRYDNNWATNQRVELG
-563 FPAAR
+563 A
-568 VVLSSYTL
+568 YTL
-576 VNLGASYGV
+576 LNLAASYEV
-585 TPALTLGGRID
+585 TQQFTLGGRID

-601 DYVPAYGYASPGTEF
+601 DNAPAYGYASPGTEF
-616 KLTADYR
+616 KVTADYR
-623 L
+623 F

>member
-1 MSKTLL
+1 MSKKFL
-7 AAALLPTAAFAQQ
+7 AAALLPTAAFAQT
-20 LTIPVNPT
+20 TIPINPT
-28 LVITANRVEQPI
+28 LVITANRVEQPV

-64 ALLKTLP
+64 ELLKTLP
-71 GVQITTL
+71 GVQIATL
-78 GGRGHMSSLFIRG
+78 GGRGHISSLFIRG

-177 RTVQSL
+177 RTVQAL

-192 IGYERTDGFDIKA
+192 IGYERTDGFDVVANTK
-205 QDGSTPIQPDRDGFA
+205 QPDRDGFA
-220 GLNGQIGLTH
+220 SRNGQIGLNH
-230 RFNDAWSADIN
+230 AFNDAWSADFN
-241 AQGYNNLTD
+241 AQGYDNLTD
-250 IDGGEDWLAPG
+250 TDG
-261 VPSSDQSR
+261 STDQSR

-282 SKDLISRFEA
+282 GKDLSSRLEA
-292 SYGENKLKNWL
+292 SYGENKLKTWQ
-303 ESNGEE
+303 EAKGEASGE
-309 TGQPIH
+309 PIH
-315 TGLTRLSWINSW
+315 TGLTRFSWINSW
-327 SGIEGVSLTGGADWQ
+327 SGIEGMNLTGGADWQ
-342 REEMKSDSRGSN
+342 REEMKSDSRSYGKTFS
-354 KAFNAPDR
+354 APDR

-422 PTFLDLYYPGYE
+422 PTFNQLYYPGSE
-434 NPDLK
+434 NPTLK
-439 PEESKNLELDF
+439 PEESKNLELGL
-450 SGRYTAWDWS
+450 SGRYSAWDWS
-460 VNLYRNQIQNLI
+460 VNLYRNRIDNLI
-472 SCQSAFSSCKPDNTD
+472 YCLTSMSYTCNPKNTTAD
-487 AEIRGVEVAL
+487 IKGVETEI
-497 GLETGPLHHDLSFDY
+497 GIDTGPVHHRLSYDY
-512 TKTEDKNDGD
+512 TRAKDKGNQDL
-522 QPLLRRAKQKASWL
+522 QLLRRAEHKGSWIADTRFDATTL
-536 TQAQLGPVD
+536 T
-545 LSTELLYVG
+545 TELLYVG
-554 QRDDKNFSS
+554 KRYDNNWATNQRVELG
-563 FPAAR
+563 A
-568 VVLSSYTL
+568 YTL
-576 VNLGASYGV
+576 LNLAASYEV
-585 TPALTLGGRID
+585 TQQFTLGGRID

-601 DYVPAYGYASPGTEF
+601 DYAPAYGYASPGTEF
-616 KLTADYR
+616 KVTADYR
-623 L
+623 F

>member
-1 MSKTLL
+1 MSKKLL
-7 AAALLPTAAFAQQ
+7 VAALLPTAAFAQT
-20 LTIPVNPT
+20 TIPVNPT

-139 SDAIGGV
+139 ADAIGGV

-164 GGAGSNGYGQGEL
+164 GGVGSNGYGQGQV
-177 RTVQSL
+177 RTVQAL
-183 GQKTDMNML
+183 GQQTDMNMM
-192 IGYERTDGFDIKA
+192 IGYERTDGFDVVANA
-205 QDGSTPIQPDRDGFA
+205 QQPDRDGFDS
-220 GLNGQIGLTH
+220 LNGQFGLNH
-230 RFNDAWSADIN
+230 AFSDAWSGDFN
-241 AQGYNNLTD
+241 AQGYDNQTEMD
-250 IDGGEDWLAPG
+250 DAYQ
-261 VPSSDQSR
+261 SADQSR

-282 SKDLISRFEA
+282 SETLTSRLEA
-292 SYGENKLKNWL
+292 SYGENKLKSWL
-303 ESNGEE
+303 ESKGESSA
-309 TGQPIH
+309 QPIH
-315 TGLTRLSWINSW
+315 TGLTRFSWINSW
-327 SGIEGVSLTGGADWQ
+327 SGVEGLNLTGGADWQ
-342 REEMKSDSRGSN
+342 QEQLKSDSRSSGL
-354 KAFNAPDR
+354 AFNAPDR
-362 DNTGLFAVGSYR
+362 DNTGLFAVSSYR

-384 RTDDNQQYGRHNT
+384 RTDDNEQYGRHNT
-397 WSAASGLDIDENH
+397 WSAASGLDIDDNH

-439 PEESKNLELDF
+439 PEESKNLELGF
-450 SGRYTAWDWS
+450 AGRYTGWDWS
-460 VNLYRNQIQNLI
+460 LNLYRNKIKNLI
-472 SCQSAFSSCKPDNTD
+472 ACQSAFSTCKPDNTD

-497 GLETGPLHHDLSFDY
+497 GLETGPLHHDVSFDY

-522 QPLLRRAKQKASWL
+522 QQLLRRAKQQASWL
-536 TQAQLGPVD
+536 TQVQLGPVD

-554 QRDDKNFSS
+554 KRDDKNFSS
-563 FPAAR
+563 FPAER
-568 VVLSSYTL
+568 VELGSYTL
-576 VNLGASYGV
+576 INLAASYGV
-585 TPALTLGGRID
+585 TPQLTLGGRID

-601 DYVPAYGYASPGTEF
+601 DYTPAYGYASPGTEF

>member
-1 MSKTLL
+1 MSKKLL
-7 AAALLPTAAFAQQ
+7 AAALLPTAAFAQT
-20 LTIPVNPT
+20 TIPVNPT

-78 GGRGHMSSLFIRG
+78 GGLGHMSSLFIRG

-164 GGAGSNGYGQGEL
+164 GGVGSNGYGQGQL
-177 RTVQSL
+177 RTVQAL
-183 GQKTDMNML
+183 GQQTDMNMM
-192 IGYERTDGFDIKA
+192 IGYERTDGFDVVANA
-205 QDGSTPIQPDRDGFA
+205 QQPDRDGFDS
-220 GLNGQIGLTH
+220 LNGQFGLNH
-230 RFNDAWSADIN
+230 AFNGAWSADFN
-241 AQGYNNLTD
+241 AQGYDNQTEMD
-250 IDGGEDWLAPG
+250 DAYQ
-261 VPSSDQSR
+261 SADQSR
-269 VQAFQYDGGLKFQ
+269 VQAFQYDGGLKYQ
-282 SKDLISRFEA
+282 SGALSSRLEA
-292 SYGENKLKNWL
+292 SYGENKLKSWL
-303 ESNGEE
+303 ESKGESSAE
-309 TGQPIH
+309 PIH
-315 TGLTRLSWINSW
+315 TGLTRFSWINSW
-327 SGIEGVSLTGGADWQ
+327 SGVEGLNLTGGADWQ
-342 REEMKSDSRGSN
+342 QEQLKSDTRSYGQ
-354 KAFNAPDR
+354 AFNAPDR
-362 DNTGLFAVGSYR
+362 DNTGLFVVGSYR

-384 RTDDNQQYGRHNT
+384 RTDDNKQYGRHNT
-397 WSAASGLDIDENH
+397 WSAASGLDLDDNH

-416 GTGFKA
+416 GTAFKA

-434 NPDLK
+434 NPALK
-439 PEESKNLELDF
+439 PEESKNLELGF
-450 SGRYTAWDWS
+450 SGRYTGWDWS
-460 VNLYRNQIQNLI
+460 LNLYRNQIQNLI
-472 SCQSAFSSCKPDNTD
+472 ACQSASSTCRPDNTD

-497 GLETGPLHHDLSFDY
+497 GLETGPLRHDLSFDY
-512 TKTEDKNDGD
+512 TRAEDKNDGD
-522 QPLLRRAKQKASWL
+522 QQLLRRAKQKASWL
-536 TQAQLGPVD
+536 TQVQLGPVD

-554 QRDDKNFSS
+554 KRDDKNFSS
-563 FPAAR
+563 FPAER
-568 VVLSSYTL
+568 VELGSYTL
-576 VNLGASYGV
+576 INLGASYGV
-585 TPALTLGGRID
+585 TPQFTLGGRID

-601 DYVPAYGYASPGTEF
+601 DYAPAYGYASAGTEF

>member
-1 MSKTLL
+1 MSKKFL
-7 AAALLPTAAFAQQ
+7 AAALLPTAAFAQT
-20 LTIPVNPT
+20 TIPINPT
-28 LVITANRVEQPI
+28 LVITANRVEQPV

-64 ALLKTLP
+64 DLLKTLP
-71 GVQITTL
+71 GVQMATL
-78 GGRGHMSSLFIRG
+78 GGRGHISSLFVRG

-164 GGAGSNGYGQGEL
+164 GGAGSHGYGQGEL

-192 IGYERTDGFDIKA
+192 FGYERTDGFDVVANTK
-205 QDGSTPIQPDRDGFA
+205 QPDRDGFA
-220 GLNGQIGLTH
+220 SRNGQMGLNH
-230 RFNDAWSADIN
+230 AFNDAWSADFN
-241 AQGYNNLTD
+241 AQGYDNLTD
-250 IDGGEDWLAPG
+250 TDG
-261 VPSSDQSR
+261 STDQSR
-269 VQAFQYDGGLKFQ
+269 VQAFQYDGGVKFQ
-282 SKDLISRFEA
+282 GQDLISRLEA
-292 SYGENKLKNWL
+292 SYGENKLKTWQ
-303 ESNGEE
+303 EAKGEASGE
-309 TGQPIH
+309 PIH
-315 TGLTRLSWINSW
+315 TGLTRFSWINSW
-327 SGIEGVSLTGGADWQ
+327 SGIEGINLTGGADWQ
-342 REEMKSDSRGSN
+342 REEMKSDSRSYGKTFS
-354 KAFNAPDR
+354 APNR

-374 WQALLWELSG
+374 WQSLLWELSG

-422 PTFLDLYYPGYE
+422 PTFMDLYYPGYE
-434 NPDLK
+434 NPALK

-450 SGRYTAWDWS
+450 SGRYTGWDWS
-460 VNLYRNQIQNLI
+460 ANFYRNQIQNLI
-472 SCQSAFSSCKPDNTD
+472 QCQKGYITCTKGNTD
-487 AEIRGVEVAL
+487 ADIEGIELAL
-497 GLETGPLHHDLSFDY
+497 GLDTWLVHHDFNYDY
-512 TKTEDKNDGD
+512 TRAKDKNEND
-522 QPLLRRAKQKASWL
+522 QQLLRRAKHKGAWL
-536 TQAQLGPVD
+536 TSFTTGQMTW
-545 LSTELLYVG
+545 STEVLYVG
-554 QRDDKNFSS
+554 ERLDVGN
-563 FPAAR
+563 
-568 VVLSSYTL
+568 VELSPYTL
-576 VNLGASYGV
+576 VNLGATYAA
-585 TPALTLGGRID
+585 TNQLTLGGRID

-601 DYVPAYGYASPGTEF
+601 NYEVAKGYASPGTEF
-616 KLTADYR
+616 KVTADYR
-623 L
+623 F

>member
-1 MSKTLL
+1 MSKKFL
-7 AAALLPTAAFAQQ
+7 AAALLPTAAFAQT
-20 LTIPVNPT
+20 TIPINPT
-28 LVITANRVEQPI
+28 LVITANRVEQPV

-64 ALLKTLP
+64 DLLKTLP
-71 GVQITTL
+71 GVQMATL
-78 GGRGHMSSLFIRG
+78 GGRGHISSLFVRG

-177 RTVQSL
+177 RTVQSF

-192 IGYERTDGFDIKA
+192 IGYERTDGFDVVANTK
-205 QDGSTPIQPDRDGFA
+205 QPDRDGFA
-220 GLNGQIGLTH
+220 SRNGQMGLNH
-230 RFNDAWSADIN
+230 AFNDAWSADFN
-241 AQGYNNLTD
+241 AQGYDNLTD
-250 IDGGEDWLAPG
+250 TDG
-261 VPSSDQSR
+261 STDQSR
-269 VQAFQYDGGLKFQ
+269 VQAFQYDGGVKFQ
-282 SKDLISRFEA
+282 GQDLISRLEA
-292 SYGENKLKNWL
+292 SYGENKLKTWQ
-303 ESNGEE
+303 EAKGEASGE
-309 TGQPIH
+309 PIH
-315 TGLTRLSWINSW
+315 TGLTRFSWINSW
-327 SGIEGVSLTGGADWQ
+327 SGIEGINLTGGADWQ
-342 REEMKSDSRGSN
+342 REEMKSDSRSYGKTFS
-354 KAFNAPDR
+354 APNR

-374 WQALLWELSG
+374 WQVLLWELSG

-422 PTFLDLYYPGYE
+422 PTFMDLYYPGYE
-434 NPDLK
+434 NPALK

-450 SGRYTAWDWS
+450 SGRYTGWDWS
-460 VNLYRNQIQNLI
+460 ANFYRNQIQNLI
-472 SCQSAFSSCKPDNTD
+472 QCQKGYITCTKGNTD
-487 AEIRGVEVAL
+487 ADIEGIELAL
-497 GLETGPLHHDLSFDY
+497 GLDTWLVHHDFNYDY
-512 TKTEDKNDGD
+512 TRAKDKNEND
-522 QPLLRRAKQKASWL
+522 QQLLRRAKHKGAWL
-536 TQAQLGPVD
+536 TSFTTGQMTW
-545 LSTELLYVG
+545 STEVLYVG
-554 QRDDKNFSS
+554 ERLDVGN
-563 FPAAR
+563 
-568 VVLSSYTL
+568 VELSPYTL
-576 VNLGASYGV
+576 VNLGATYAA
-585 TPALTLGGRID
+585 TNQLTLGGRID

-601 DYVPAYGYASPGTEF
+601 NYEVAKGYASPGTEF
-616 KLTADYR
+616 KVTADYR
-623 L
+623 F

>member
-1 MSKTLL
+1 MSKKLL
-7 AAALLPTAAFAQQ
+7 VAALLPTAAFAQT
-20 LTIPVNPT
+20 TIPVNPT

-40 SSVLAPVVVID
+40 SSVLAPVVVIE
-51 RAEIESR
+51 RAEIEAR

-139 SDAIGGV
+139 ADAIGGV
-146 INLITKTSAKNGS
+146 INLITKTSAKHGS

-164 GGAGSNGYGQGEL
+164 GGVGSNGYGQGQA
-177 RTVQSL
+177 RTVQAL
-183 GQKTDMNML
+183 GQQTDMNMM
-192 IGYERTDGFDIKA
+192 IGYERTDGFDVVANA
-205 QDGSTPIQPDRDGFA
+205 QQPDRDGFDS
-220 GLNGQIGLTH
+220 LHGQIGLNH
-230 RFNDAWSADIN
+230 AFNDAWSADFN
-241 AQGYNNLTD
+241 AQGYDNLTD
-250 IDGGEDWLAPG
+250 TDGTT
-261 VPSSDQSR
+261 DQSR
-269 VQAFQYDGGLKFQ
+269 VKAFQYDGGLKFQ
-282 SKDLISRFEA
+282 SETLTSRLEA
-292 SYGENKLKNWL
+292 SYGENKLKSWL
-303 ESNGEE
+303 ESKGESSA
-309 TGQPIH
+309 QPIH
-315 TGLTRLSWINSW
+315 TGLTRFSWINSW
-327 SGIEGVSLTGGADWQ
+327 SGVEGLNLTGGADWQ
-342 REEMKSDSRGSN
+342 QEQLKSNSRSAGQ
-354 KAFNAPDR
+354 AFNAPDR

-397 WSAASGLDIDENH
+397 WSAASGLDIDDNH

-439 PEESKNLELDF
+439 PEESKNLELGF
-450 SGRYTAWDWS
+450 TGRYTGWDWS
-460 VNLYRNQIQNLI
+460 LNLYRNKIQNLI
-472 SCQSAFSSCKPDNTD
+472 VCQSAFSSCEPDNTD

-497 GLETGPLHHDLSFDY
+497 GLETGPLHHDVSFDY
-512 TKTEDKNDGD
+512 TKTEDMNDGD
-522 QPLLRRAKQKASWL
+522 QQLLRRAKQKASWL
-536 TQAQLGPVD
+536 TQVQLGQVD

-554 QRDDKNFSS
+554 KRDDKNFSS
-563 FPAAR
+563 FPAER
-568 VVLSSYTL
+568 VELGSYTL
-576 VNLGASYGV
+576 INLAASYGV
-585 TPALTLGGRID
+585 TPQLTLGGRID

-601 DYVPAYGYASPGTEF
+601 DYTPAYGYASAGTEF

>member
-1 MSKTLL
+1 MSKKFL

-28 LVITANRVEQPI
+28 LVITANRVEQPV

-64 ALLKTLP
+64 DLLKTLP
-71 GVQITTL
+71 GVQMATL
-78 GGRGHMSSLFIRG
+78 GGRGHISSLFIRG

-164 GGAGSNGYGQGEL
+164 GGAGSHGYGQGEL

-192 IGYERTDGFDIKA
+192 FGYERTDGFDVVANTK
-205 QDGSTPIQPDRDGFA
+205 QPDRDGFA
-220 GLNGQIGLTH
+220 SRNGQMGLNH
-230 RFNDAWSADIN
+230 AFNDAWSADFN
-241 AQGYNNLTD
+241 AQGYDNLTD
-250 IDGGEDWLAPG
+250 TDG
-261 VPSSDQSR
+261 STDQSR
-269 VQAFQYDGGLKFQ
+269 VQAFQYDGGVKFQ
-282 SKDLISRFEA
+282 GQDLISRLEA
-292 SYGENKLKNWL
+292 SYGENKLKTWQ
-303 ESNGEE
+303 EAKGEASGE
-309 TGQPIH
+309 PIH
-315 TGLTRLSWINSW
+315 TGLTRFSWINSW
-327 SGIEGVSLTGGADWQ
+327 SGIEGINLTGGADWQ
-342 REEMKSDSRGSN
+342 REEMKSDSRSYGKTFS
-354 KAFNAPDR
+354 APNR

-422 PTFLDLYYPGYE
+422 PTFMDLYYPGYE
-434 NPDLK
+434 NPALK

-450 SGRYTAWDWS
+450 SGRYTGWDWS
-460 VNLYRNQIQNLI
+460 ANFYRNQIQNLI
-472 SCQSAFSSCKPDNTD
+472 QCQKGYITCTKGNTD
-487 AEIRGVEVAL
+487 ADIEGIELAL
-497 GLETGPLHHDLSFDY
+497 GLDTWLVHHDFNYDY
-512 TKTEDKNDGD
+512 TRAKDKNEND
-522 QPLLRRAKQKASWL
+522 QQLLRRAKHKGAWL
-536 TQAQLGPVD
+536 TSFTTGQMTW
-545 LSTELLYVG
+545 STEVIYVG
-554 QRDDKNFSS
+554 ERLDVGN
-563 FPAAR
+563 
-568 VVLSSYTL
+568 VELSPYTL
-576 VNLGASYGV
+576 VNLGATYAA
-585 TPALTLGGRID
+585 TNQLTLGGRID

-601 DYVPAYGYASPGTEF
+601 NYEVAKGYASPGTEF
-616 KLTADYR
+616 KVTADYR
-623 L
+623 F